1 MTDRAFKLG
10 TFAKPDGKPF
20 PAIVLDDTA
29 IDLAQAHEAY
39 RAGGRP
45 TLSSTSSIQD
55 LLDDWERNFATL
67 QEIVAFLDK
76 AGSKPGTV
84 RKSSSIATRN

>member
-10 TFAKPDGKPF
+10 TFAKPDGKSF
-20 PAIVLDDTA
+20 PAVVLDDTA

-55 LLDDWERNFATL
+55 LLDD
-67 QEIVAFLDK
+67 
-76 AGSKPGTV
+76 
-84 RKSSSIATRN
+84 